1 MYLHLGLLLLLVL
14 ALGYLQ
20 MFLHSQAGSFAYCSA
35 DTDCKRTNIYIL
47 VVVYLAA
54 DTTSDT

>member
-1 MYLHLGLLLLLVL
+1 MGC
-14 ALGYLQ
+14 LQ

-35 DTDCKRTNIYIL
+35 DTDYKRTNIYIL

-54 DTTSDT
+54 DTISDT

>member
-1 MYLHLGLLLLLVL
+1 M
-14 ALGYLQ
+14 GYLQ

-47 VVVYLAA
+47 VVVYLTA

>member
-1 MYLHLGLLLLLVL
+1 MYLHLELLLLLVL
-14 ALGYLQ
+14 AMGCLQ

-54 DTTSDT
+54 DTISDT